1 MLKDFLLKNNIKA
14 VLVVLVVLLVL
25 YYYYGTLPSRET
37 FFVAYNVTNVPIN
50 KQETLDESDVFY
62 LNTALNKYN
71 TSGFPNT
78 YDYMKYTGTKK
89 DKLPLPLS
97 NEVQDLISE
106 KVITT
111 LRIINKGDRLEIR
124 RIKSETKSEAFY
136 DLYWK
141 MIDNNIHCV
150 FKMDIMNKDKGWS
163 RTFKIYLV
171 VKTAGKRQGT
181 LPMANRLVRQ
191 GTLPMANRL
200 VRQGTLPMAN
210 RLVRQDTLSI
220 IIKTISLEEFSYLSF
235 EDINQ
240 NDEGSNYYK
249 IENTLRLM
257 DPYLTS
263 GTEMKITDSMKEKF
277 NNALKKKYLT

>member
-14 VLVVLVVLLVL
+14 VLVVLLVLLVL

-78 YDYMKYTGTKK
+78 YDYKSRLYTGTKK

-124 RIKSETKSEAFY
+124 RIKSETKSEEQSEPFY

-141 MIDNNIHCV
+141 VIDNNIHCV

-163 RTFKIYLV
+163 RTFKIYVV
-171 VKTAGKRQGT
+171 VKTADKRQG
-181 LPMANRLVRQ
+181 
-191 GTLPMANRL
+191 
-200 VRQGTLPMAN
+200 
-210 RLVRQDTLSI
+210 TLSI

-235 EDINQ
+235 EDINP

>member
-191 GTLPMANRL
+191 
-200 VRQGTLPMAN
+200 
-210 RLVRQDTLSI
+210 DTLSI

>member
-1 MLKDFLLKNNIKA
+1 MLKDFLLKNKIKVL
-14 VLVVLVVLLVL
+14 VLVVFVVFVVL
-25 YYYYGTLPSRET
+25 YYYYYYGSRET

-78 YDYMKYTGTKK
+78 YNYMKYTGTKK
-89 DKLPLPLS
+89 DKLPLPLALS
-97 NEVQDLISE
+97 NEVQELISE

-111 LRIINKGDRLEIR
+111 LRIINKNDRLEIR

-141 MIDNNIHCV
+141 VINDNIHCV
-150 FKMDIMNKDKGWS
+150 FKMDITNKDKGWS
-163 RTFKIYLV
+163 RTFKIYIV
-171 VKTAGKRQGT
+171 VKTAGTFDKRQGT
-181 LPMANRLVRQ
+181 FTDDFDKRQ
-191 GTLPMANRL
+191 GTF
-200 VRQGTLPMAN
+200 
-210 RLVRQDTLSI
+210 DI

-235 EDINQ
+235 EDINP
-240 NDEGSNYYK
+240 NDESSNYYK

-263 GTEMKITDSMKEKF
+263 GKEMKITDSMKEKF
-277 NNALKKKYLT
+277 DNALKKKYLT

>member
-1 MLKDFLLKNNIKA
+1 MLKDFLLKNKIKVL
-14 VLVVLVVLLVL
+14 VLVVFVVFVVL
-25 YYYYGTLPSRET
+25 YYYYYYYGSRET

-78 YDYMKYTGTKK
+78 YNYMKYTGTKK
-89 DKLPLPLS
+89 DKLPLPLALS
-97 NEVQDLISE
+97 NEVQELISE

-111 LRIINKGDRLEIR
+111 LRIINKNDRLEIR

-141 MIDNNIHCV
+141 VINDNIHCV
-150 FKMDIMNKDKGWS
+150 FKMDITNKDKGWS
-163 RTFKIYLV
+163 RTFKIYIV
-171 VKTAGKRQGT
+171 VKTAGT
-181 LPMANRLVRQ
+181 F
-191 GTLPMANRL
+191 
-200 VRQGTLPMAN
+200 
-210 RLVRQDTLSI
+210 DI

-235 EDINQ
+235 EDINP
-240 NDEGSNYYK
+240 NDESSNYYK

-263 GTEMKITDSMKEKF
+263 GKEMKITDSMKEKF
-277 NNALKKKYLT
+277 DNALKKKYLT